1 MAEVTAPLNSLM
13 DGEENM
19 TSYEY
24 YEYEEGFD
32 LNSHPAIRIIY
43 RIIIP
48 IICVCGILGIIL
60 TGKYQC
66 YTLCNFHN
74 KNLVCTNL
82 IVHHVHFSLTV
93 QFWYSVLLH
102 VLH

>member
-1 MAEVTAPLNSLM
+1 MAGVTGSM
-13 DGEENM
+13 HGEDNM

-48 IICVCGILGIIL
+48 IICACGILGIVL
-60 TGKYQC
+60 TGKYQF
-66 YTLCNFHN
+66 YTLCDI
-74 KNLVCTNL
+74 LD
-82 IVHHVHFSLTV
+82 
-93 QFWYSVLLH
+93 
-102 VLH
+102 